1 MVLAP
6 VAWAGL
12 KARGMDVCRILSILR
27 LCCWTGCVLGVAAFL
42 RGQEAQD
49 AKPQQLPDDSRAKQR
64 LEIMQVAVSSL
75 EPESSEVKP
84 KAALTFAA
92 KPLLRY
98 SDPTR
103 DTYEGA
109 GNVLLDAG
117 VWRLGTEGRPTALVT
132 LEIYQAPDASR
143 VLGFEF
149 LSLTETKFSLKHK
162 TEKIRWDATGSALDM
177 KELPDAPKPAA
188 TAAAR
193 LAQMRQLA
201 RRFVA
206 KERFRNQLIE
216 CRLLAQPIDRY
227 QSAAEKIVDGAIFAY
242 ANGTNPELGVVFESD
257 GERWLYGII
266 RLTSAEASVTLDGRK
281 VAAYDFYDSRGR
293 TDGPYHN
300 AMLRIDSGK

>member
-1 MVLAP
+1 M
-6 VAWAGL
+6 
-12 KARGMDVCRILSILR
+12 GMCRILSILR
-27 LCCWTGCVLGVAAFL
+27 LCCCTGCVLGVAALL

-49 AKPQQLPDDSRAKQR
+49 AKPQKLADEAQAKQR
-64 LEIMQVAVSSL
+64 LEIMQAALASL
-75 EPESSEVKP
+75 EPESSEVTP

-103 DTYEGA
+103 DTSEGA
-109 GNVLLDAG
+109 GKFLLDAG

-132 LEIYQAPDASR
+132 LELYQAPGAAR

-149 LSLTETKFSLKHK
+149 LSLTDTKFSLKHK
-162 TEKIRWDATGSALDM
+162 TEKIRWDATGSALDL

-188 TAAAR
+188 TATAR
-193 LAQMRQLA
+193 LAQMRQMA
-201 RRFVA
+201 RRLTA
-206 KERFRNQLIE
+206 KERYRNVSTE

-227 QSAAEKIVDGAIFAY
+227 QSAADKIVDGAIFAY

-266 RLTSAEASVTLDGRK
+266 RLTAAEASVMLDGRQ
-281 VAAYDFYDSRGR
+281 VAAYEFYDARGR
-293 TDGPYHN
+293 TGGPYHN
-300 AMLRIDSGK
+300 ARLRIDRDK